1 MHRSSRKAWRVCA
14 RLRITLGMIL
24 ALVAWLGVATAGRQE
39 GTWLRETELGPP
51 QFASAVSIG
60 DLLNLH

>member
-1 MHRSSRKAWRVCA
+1 
-14 RLRITLGMIL
+14 MIL